1 MLESEFEVL
10 LFYKKNIPE
19 KVIFFKILIGRY
31 FLLVDCTVIIFGL
44 F

>member
-19 KVIFFKILIGRY
+19 KKIFFKILLDRY
-31 FLLVDCTVIIFGL
+31 FLLVGCAVIIFGL